1 MGWAMHRNTGT
12 KHEESRNE
20 GYACKRYGHPKNY
33 EVREQTYSTPRMHEP
48 PTLHRTRGICP
59 AKRTSQQQHQHPT
72 THRTCDSYCLANCR
86 AALRNEPSVPAAP
99 PPWPPWPGCAQ
110 QALHTRRCT
119 ECSAP
124 VPPQSCVCVWAPAS
138 CVCASTDLVVAAPG
152 STEKDR
158 ALMSVTDMVAPLDLP
173 DLLKAAANNNAK

>member
-1 MGWAMHRNTGT
+1 MRDTRAHAMVIRKQWNPSADVRHPTHARASNPSQARNT
-12 KHEESRNE
+12 
-20 GYACKRYGHPKNY
+20 HPTFANGRHMPSK
-33 EVREQTYSTPRMHEP
+33 MHFQP
-48 PTLHRTRGICP
+48 
-59 AKRTSQQQHQHPT
+59 PT

-124 VPPQSCVCVWAPAS
+124 VPPQSCVCVCVWAPAS
-138 CVCASTDLVVAAPG
+138 WVCASTDLVVAAPG

-173 DLLKAAANNNAK
+173 DLLKAAANNNAT